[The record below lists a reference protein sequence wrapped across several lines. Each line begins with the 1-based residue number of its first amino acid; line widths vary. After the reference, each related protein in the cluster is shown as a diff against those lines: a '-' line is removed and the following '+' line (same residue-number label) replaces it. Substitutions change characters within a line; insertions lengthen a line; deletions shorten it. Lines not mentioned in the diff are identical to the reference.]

1 MTSVT
6 LYEIADARDILD
18 NWLEETGGELT
29 PELEALLGDL
39 DAKADEKIER
49 VALYIREQK
58 SLADAAKQE
67 RDRLA
72 GIAAARLKAA
82 ESLTSYLRREMDRLG
97 KDKVN
102 GVLVTVALQ
111 KNPPSV
117 KGELSQFDMAD
128 LHEKWRLG
136 EGPALVKHVPES
148 FTLDR
153 DAIKAA
159 AKAGQP
165 IPAGLTVEQSV
176 GVRIR

>member
-1 MTSVT
+1 MTTVT
-6 LYEIADARDILD
+6 LYELADARDILD
-18 NWLEETGGELT
+18 NWLLETGGEIT
-29 PELEALLGDL
+29 PELEALLNDL
-39 DAKADEKIER
+39 EAKADEKIER

-82 ESLTSYLRREMDRLG
+82 ESLTGYLRREMDRLG

-117 KGELSQFDMAD
+117 KGELSQDELETAYAS
-128 LHEKWRLG
+128 
-136 EGPALVKHVPES
+136 GPAIVKFVPAS
-148 FTLDR
+148 FVLDR
-153 DAIKAA
+153 KAVLDVH
-159 AKAGQP
+159 KAGGTL
-165 IPAGLTVEQSV
+165 PAGLSVEQSV

>member
-1 MTSVT
+1 MTTVT

-18 NWLEETGGELT
+18 TWLEETGGELT
-29 PELEALLGDL
+29 PEIEALLNDL
-39 DAKADEKIER
+39 DASANEKIER

-82 ESLTSYLRREMDRLG
+82 ESLTGYLHREMDRLG

-102 GVLVTVALQ
+102 GVLVTIALQ

-117 KGELSQFDMAD
+117 KGD
-128 LHEKWRLG
+128 LTQSDLAAIHAAA
-136 EGPALVKHVPES
+136 PVFVKQIPIS
-148 FTLDR
+148 YALDR
-153 DAIKAA
+153 DAVKAA
-159 AKAGQP
+159 HKAGQP
-165 IPAGLTVEQSV
+165 IPAGLSVEQSV

>member
-1 MTSVT
+1 MTVT

-18 NWLEETGGELT
+18 TWLEETGGELT
-29 PELEALLGDL
+29 PELEAMLSDL

-58 SLADAAKQE
+58 SLAESAKIE

-82 ESLTSYLRREMDRLG
+82 ESLTGYLRREMDRLG
-97 KDKVN
+97 KDRVN

-117 KGELSQFDMAD
+117 KGELSQSELAAVFTS
-128 LHEKWRLG
+128 
-136 EGPALVKHVPES
+136 GPAIVKQVPIS
-148 FTLDR
+148 YVLDR
-153 DAIKAA
+153 KACA
-159 AKAGQP
+159 DVVKAGGALP
-165 IPAGLTVEQSV
+165 PGLTVEQTI

>member
-1 MTSVT
+1 MSSVT

-18 NWLEETGGELT
+18 NWLLETGGELT
-29 PELEALLGDL
+29 PELEQMLAEL
-39 DAKADEKIER
+39 DASAKDKIER

-58 SLADAAKQE
+58 SLAEAAKQE

-72 GIAAARLKAA
+72 GIASARLKAA
-82 ESLTSYLRREMDRLG
+82 ESLTGYLRREMDRLG
-97 KDKVN
+97 KDRVE

-117 KGELSQFDMAD
+117 KGELSQFDLAD
-128 LHEKWRLG
+128 LYEKWRVG
-136 EGPALVKHVPES
+136 EAPAFVKQIPES
-148 FTLDR
+148 YTLDR
-153 DAIKAA
+153 DAVKAA

-165 IPAGLTVEQSV
+165 IPAGLSVEQGV

>member
-1 MTSVT
+1 MTTTT

-18 NWLEETGGELT
+18 LWLLESDGEVT
-29 PELEALLGDL
+29 PELEALLAEV
-39 DAKADEKIER
+39 DADANAKIER

-58 SLADAAKQE
+58 ALADAAKQE

-72 GIAAARLKAA
+72 GIASARLKAA
-82 ESLTSYLRREMDRLG
+82 ESLTSYLHREMDRLG
-97 KDKVN
+97 KDRVN
-102 GVLVTVALQ
+102 GVLATVALQ

-117 KGELSQFDMAD
+117 KGELAQPD
-128 LHEKWRLG
+128 LYDLYESWRRG
-136 EGPALVKHVPES
+136 DAPEFVKLIPENYV
-148 FTLDR
+148 LNK
-153 DAIKAA
+153 DAVKAA

>member
-18 NWLEETGGELT
+18 NWLVESGGELT
-29 PELEALLGDL
+29 PEIEQLLNEL
-39 DAKADEKIER
+39 DGAANEKIER

-82 ESLTSYLRREMDRLG
+82 ESLTGYLHREMDRLG

-102 GVLVTVALQ
+102 GVLVSIALQ

-117 KGELSQFDMAD
+117 VGEPVRPL
-128 LHEKWRLG
+128 
-136 EGPALVKHVPES
+136 EGLYIDKPEFVRYSPAS
-148 FTLDR
+148 FALDR
-153 DAIKAA
+153 KAVIEA
-159 AKAGQP
+159 HKAGQQ
-165 IPAGLTVEQSV
+165 IPEGLSVAQTVS
-176 GVRIR
+176 VRIR